1 MSGID
6 LKMKRNKRKG
16 FTLVEIMIVVLIIG
30 ILLAI
35 AIPNF
40 IKARQNSRLQ
50 TIVANLKQ
58 IENAKEQCAMDK
70 GASSG
75 DTTLC
80 TQAVLTAATTG
91 YMKAWPSGPISGS
104 YAENAI
110 GTAPTFATKDADAWK
125 ADPSGL

>member
-1 MSGID
+1 M
-6 LKMKRNKRKG
+6 KKRNKSRG

-58 IENAKEQCAMDK
+58 IENAKEQCAMDR
-70 GASSG
+70 GAANG

-80 TQAVLTAATTG
+80 TQAVLTNATTG
-91 YMKAWPSGPISGS
+91 YMKAWPAGPI
-104 YAENAI
+104 A
-110 GTAPTFATKDADAWK
+110 GTYVASAVGTNPTFGGRDANSWI

>member
-1 MSGID
+1 MN
-6 LKMKRNKRKG
+6 KNKRKG

-50 TIVANLKQ
+50 TIVANLRQ

-70 GASSG
+70 GLANG
-75 DTTLC
+75 
-80 TQAVLTAATTG
+80 ATTGCAQADLTDATNG
-91 YMKAWPSGPISGS
+91 YMKAWPAGPVPGT
-104 YAENAI
+104 YVVNAI
-110 GTAPTFATKDADAWK
+110 GSAPTFGGKNIDTWK
-125 ADPSGL
+125 ADASGL